1 MSAESGSSANIES
14 LNIEIK
20 TNASSANDGLSSL
33 INTLKRLKGAVNIGT
48 GLESTSIQLKHL
60 SDSATGIKNL
70 AALSNAAKTLNGVKI
85 SPNIPKQLNLFTNAI
100 KDVDIDSG
108 NDKIRSIREWFDIL
122 SSVPKSNLSSYSN
135 SIRKLF
141 DSLAALDDARIDGAR
156 NKIRS
161 IREWF
166 DILSSVP
173 KSNLSSYS
181 NSIRKLFDS
190 LAALDDAKIDGAKKK
205 IEAIAAALKP
215 LGDEMQKIS
224 NGMSAFPAKLQRL
237 ITGTNKLT
245 GSNKKATKSYVDL
258 WAKRGIVYAAVKRA
272 ASVIGSAITEMNDY
286 VENVNLFTVS
296 MGKYASEAKAFAE
309 AAGEAM
315 GIDPGLWMRNQGV
328 FMTLAT
334 GFGIVSDRAYVMSQ
348 QLTQL
353 GFDLSS
359 FFNISFEDAMQK
371 LQSGISGE
379 IEPLRRLG
387 YDLSQAKL
395 QSIALSLGIDKA
407 VTSMTQAE
415 KAQLRY
421 YAIMTQVT
429 TAHGDMAR
437 TLNAPANQL
446 RVFKAAIT
454 QTARAIGSVFIPIL
468 NIALPY
474 AIAFLK
480 ILREGAEYVA
490 NLLGFSLPEVDYS
503 GISDGIGGV
512 EGAFDDASEAVDG
525 FKNSLLGIDEIHTLG
540 SGGSVLGD
548 IQDTLD
554 QFDFSLPTYDFI
566 GNRIGSR
573 VDEITKK
580 LKTALNE
587 YKALILAVGSA
598 LAALGIA
605 KITTAFGTFTT
616 KVLDSA
622 AGFGVLNEK
631 LAPFSAQLKKIG
643 GLTSLIAG
651 LALAASGGY
660 ELATS
665 MDHLG
670 TAITKI
676 VGGVGFG
683 ALGGYMLGGPLGAL
697 LGGLASLATAIISAV
712 KANNDLRKS
721 MIDEA
726 FYRSKGVAIKEL
738 TNAFTESTN
747 AVKALAEG
755 SAQSRKTIEAAM
767 TKISDARELLEPYKN
782 KLLETGTITDEEA
795 AKMLGYVQD
804 MVEGMRTELTT
815 SMESIWDSF
824 IGLAK
829 AANKS
834 FGTEIKNM
842 QATYLE
848 LYGLINGAADEQRI
862 VIDTLI
868 NKATKKDDDGNF
880 IGLSKAERSQLSEA
894 INSLTDLTATITP
907 EQWTY
912 DNLIQEAKNG
922 IAFQS
927 KEETDAQLS
936 RFSEAYTAARN
947 SLDTVLNDALLNSD
961 NFLKR
966 LDALKRQNK
975 INTAEYEY
983 FKNEL
988 EKSKTLLRDAYSGA
1002 VEKLNTNAREYIS
1015 AVQAG
1020 AILKLE
1026 DILDE
1031 LGDKWEK
1038 GELGFFDRLKTKDV
1052 VLFEGAKD
1060 AWDNISG
1067 VIDALEEVAKQ
1078 IGVNAEL
1085 LTEDNYYKFAYG
1097 LFDTKKM
1104 WEDFILGV
1112 PSGSY
1117 LTVDS
1122 YKVAIAD
1129 FADSFREKM
1138 TAATDKIVSDAVNK
1152 NLVGSG
1158 TMSARYKQ
1166 LAMYAD
1172 GGFPDAGELFIARER
1187 GAELVGSIGGRTAV
1201 ANNEQIIEGI
1211 KRGVKEANA
1220 ESAQGGN
1227 WVIQLVD
1234 TDGNI
1239 KSETVISAA
1248 QRRNRRDGKT
1258 VIPIGT

>member
-1 MSAESGSSANIES
+1 MPDDSGSSANIES

-60 SDSATGIKNL
+60 SDSAMGVKNL
-70 AALSNAAKTLNGVKI
+70 AALSNAVKTLNGVKI
-85 SPNIPKQLNLFTNAI
+85 SPNISKQLNLFTNAI

-156 NKIRS
+156 
-161 IREWF
+161 
-166 DILSSVP
+166 
-173 KSNLSSYS
+173 
-181 NSIRKLFDS
+181 
-190 LAALDDAKIDGAKKK
+190 KK

-407 VTSMTQAE
+407 VASMTQAE

-446 RVFKAAIT
+446 RIFKAAIT

-512 EGAFDDASEAVDG
+512 EGAFDDASDAVDG

-580 LKTALNE
+580 LKAALNE

-631 LAPFSAQLKKIG
+631 LAPFSAQLKKVG

-665 MDHLG
+665 MEHLG

-697 LGGLASLATAIISAV
+697 LGGLTALATAIISAV

-804 MVEGMRTELTT
+804 MVEGMRAELTT

-829 AANKS
+829 TANKS
-834 FGTEIKNM
+834 FGAEIKNM

-927 KEETDAQLS
+927 KEETDAQLA

-975 INTAEYEY
+975 INTAEYDY
-983 FKNEL
+983 FKSEL

-1002 VEKLNTNAREYIS
+1002 LEKLNTNAREYIS

-1067 VIDALEEVAKQ
+1067 VIDALEEVASK
-1078 IGVNAEL
+1078 IGVSAEL
-1085 LTEDNYYKFAYG
+1085 LTEKDYRNFVAG
-1097 LFDTKKM
+1097 LFDM
-1104 WEDFILGV
+1104 GMAQDAANRDLVFNDE
-1112 PSGSY
+1112 SY

-1138 TAATDKIVSDAVNK
+1138 TAATDRIVIDAVNK

-1258 VIPIGT
+1258 IIPIGT